1 MCLRFS
7 DYLPRISLRMYE
19 LHSMCC
25 LVRLREYLRKSLI
38 SGFFFL
44 ISAISKT
51 DFSATP
57 RLPAVQLLA
66 LPRVQPACCGKFRA
80 ALHGGPTPN
89 GDGVDKIRVVDDR
102 KLAWRAHP
110 WPAWAV
116 GRLRP
121 SGCLRSFPS
130 CGPSATPTECFHVV
144 VSSSGVR
151 RL

>member
-1 MCLRFS
+1 MLSFHFAIEVRYKQHSEISQIHGVGGIWGLGSRNLNLSRAPARTACLS
-7 DYLPRISLRMYE
+7 
-19 LHSMCC
+19 
-25 LVRLREYLRKSLI
+25 
-38 SGFFFL
+38 
-44 ISAISKT
+44 
-51 DFSATP
+51 
-57 RLPAVQLLA
+57 
-66 LPRVQPACCGKFRA
+66 ACCSRFRA

-89 GDGVDKIRVVDDR
+89 GDGVNKIRVVDDR

-121 SGCLRSFPS
+121 LACLRSFPS
-130 CGPSATPTECFHVV
+130 CVASATPTECFHVV